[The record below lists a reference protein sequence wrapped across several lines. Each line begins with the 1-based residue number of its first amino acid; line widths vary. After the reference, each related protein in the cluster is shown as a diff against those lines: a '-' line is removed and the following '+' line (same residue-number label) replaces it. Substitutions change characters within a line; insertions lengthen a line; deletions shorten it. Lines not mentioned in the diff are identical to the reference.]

1 MDDFSVQLEQ
11 VLERCEENRLVSN
24 WEKRH
29 FMVIEGIL
37 LGHKIS
43 KS

>member
-1 MDDFSVQLEQ
+1 MDDFFVHLKQ
-11 VLERCEENRLVSN
+11 VLERCEENRLVPN